1 MGYDLPDRVLRE
13 LFFMLESIPSQELY
27 YLVPMHEVLTPKEA
41 ISILQYTVEIL
52 TVFIGM

>member
-13 LFFMLESIPSQELY
+13 LFFMPESIPSQELY